1 MEYWKT
7 RSWTLKTSLLRV
19 GQHRVNTWNLWS
31 CLGRYSWK
39 FDSSVLGMQ
48 IVGVTILSCDPPP
61 LLYVCVGSTVE
72 FIPWQYSIIASN
84 MVVPLG
90 IRIYNTNDTIAL
102 TRYNDVNS

>member
-61 LLYVCVGSTVE
+61 LCMCVWDQ
-72 FIPWQYSIIASN
+72 P
-84 MVVPLG
+84 
-90 IRIYNTNDTIAL
+90 
-102 TRYNDVNS
+102 